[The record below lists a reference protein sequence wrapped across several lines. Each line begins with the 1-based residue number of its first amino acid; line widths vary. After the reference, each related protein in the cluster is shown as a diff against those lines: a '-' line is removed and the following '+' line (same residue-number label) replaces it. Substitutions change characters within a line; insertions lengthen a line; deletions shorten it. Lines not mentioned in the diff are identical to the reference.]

1 VTIHV
6 NIQDI
11 LQSYFRNAATYYPN
25 AADAGRTTYFSK
37 VGMDFMD
44 ASAFA
49 MSGLKP
55 TFPLFSRHVNLL
67 QLIAS
72 FIRGFHDDP
81 EANPSLDYLF
91 FVSFTYVYGLLLR
104 KSGRVVITTE
114 TGRDLILALLQYYGR
129 VSLRKDIEDAFHN
142 WHDSWRTF
150 DESWNDL
157 VDCARELGIVVL
169 PPAQELVADL
179 APLERAEI
187 QESDHQ
193 SGDAVV
199 EVLHDHHAS
208 TCSSSKLDDG

>member
-1 VTIHV
+1 
-6 NIQDI
+6 
-11 LQSYFRNAATYYPN
+11 
-25 AADAGRTTYFSK
+25 
-37 VGMDFMD
+37 MDFMD

-49 MSGLKP
+49 LSGLKP

-72 FIRGFHDDP
+72 FIRGFHDDT
-81 EANPSLDYLF
+81 EASSSPDYLF

-114 TGRDLILALLQYYGR
+114 IGRDLILALLQYYGR
-129 VSLRKDIEDAFHN
+129 VRLRKDIEDAFHN
-142 WHDSWRTF
+142 WYDSWRTF
-150 DESWNDL
+150 DESWNHF

-169 PPAQELVADL
+169 PPAQEADL

-208 TCSSSKLDDG
+208 ICSSSKPDDG